1 MNAGSFRCQIIQF
14 WHFSS
19 NVSQLISSIESI
31 LLTASFVSHPFQF
44 SASFSIFNNEFSFK
58 IITKRQWSKFQ
69 WTFSTF
75 NFHHIP
81 ITTFHMLC
89 FVLHCASETD
99 HKKFIFSEEFSYIFC
114 YVPTLHTI
122 SLWQFF
128 VMSGIVNQINN
139 VNICLSFFRKRRKIM
154 ICFVFFSFRIYLFF
168 ILRKLS
174 FIIIFDVCTFSVVDF
189 QGIGL
194 KIVSLLEL
202 HGGCTKFEISILS
215 FYEGLFIQS
224 KISEK
229 ALFLNIVCYI
239 NSL

>member
-1 MNAGSFRCQIIQF
+1 MIENLNWMQGSFRCQIIQF

-139 VNICLSFFRKRRKIM
+139 VNICLSLKKEIM
-154 ICFVFFSFRIYLFF
+154 VCFVFFGFLYS
-168 ILRKLS
+168 KK
-174 FIIIFDVCTFSVVDF
+174 IIFYY
-189 QGIGL
+189 I
-194 KIVSLLEL
+194 
-202 HGGCTKFEISILS
+202 
-215 FYEGLFIQS
+215 
-224 KISEK
+224 
-229 ALFLNIVCYI
+229 FLNFWCCIV
-239 NSL
+239 